1 MTGYTRAIE
10 DYLEA
15 IFLLERRQ
23 KVVRVKDVATFLGIK
38 NPSVVAA
45 IKSLAEK
52 KLVEHE
58 SYGHIELTAKGRAV
72 AEEIYARHMMLF
84 AFFHEVLGLAAD
96 VAEEDACRVEHH
108 LSPEAR
114 ERLLQLVD
122 FIRSCPAKP
131 VRFLAHFQHYART
144 GERSHGCTT
153 CSRCSTESS
162 LTPRSDF

>member
-1 MTGYTRAIE
+1 MTGYTRAME

-23 KVVRVKDVATFLGIK
+23 KVVRVKDVASFLGIK

-52 KLVEHE
+52 HLVEHE

-84 AFFHEVLGLAAD
+84 AFFHEILGLAPD

-122 FIRSCPAKP
+122 FIRSCPEKP
-131 VRFLAHFQHYART
+131 VRFLVHFQHYART
-144 GERSHGCTT
+144 GERSDGCAA
-153 CSRCSTESS
+153 CSRC
-162 LTPRSDF
+162 TPAPASNP

>member
-1 MTGYTRAIE
+1 MTGYTRAVE

-23 KVVRVKDVATFLGIK
+23 KVVRVKDVASFLGIK

-52 KLVEHE
+52 NLVEHE
-58 SYGHIELTAKGRAV
+58 SYGHIELTPKGRAV
-72 AEEIYARHMMLF
+72 AEEIYARHLMLF
-84 AFFHEVLGLAAD
+84 AFFHEVLGLAPE

-108 LSPEAR
+108 LSPQAR

-122 FIRSCPAKP
+122 FVQACPEKP
-131 VRFLAHFQHYART
+131 VRFLALFQRYART
-144 GERSHGCTT
+144 GERPEGCAV
-153 CSRCSTESS
+153 CRQCAAEAA
-162 LTPRSDF
+162 LTP